1 MQSKAILWLATA
13 MIASVSTIPTLAQ
26 TPQNPA
32 AAAPAATAA
41 PSPSFSTTKVEGTD
55 NVYIFRYAGHQSMFV
70 VTPEGVIATD
80 PISEN
85 RPAAEAYI
93 AEIRTITQ
101 APIRYVIYSHHHPD
115 HAAGGKPFKD
125 LGATFVAHSKA
136 KERLAAM
143 ARADI
148 VAPDETVD
156 DKRTLTLGGTELEL
170 SFVGRNHSDNSL
182 VMRLP
187 KEKLLFAVDFVPVRA
202 VMWRNM
208 PDSYL
213 PDWNESL
220 KRVLAL
226 DWDRLIPGHP
236 YDGRLGT
243 KQDVQNL
250 LAYMDDLSAEVK
262 AAADAD
268 KCPDAAKAEVAL
280 PKYASWVDYE
290 RYLAGNIERYCTYW
304 TRRQ

>member
-1 MQSKAILWLATA
+1 MYSKRILWLATA
-13 MIASVSTIPTLAQ
+13 MAAAVSAGPLAAQAPQ
-26 TPQNPA
+26 TPAP
-32 AAAPAATAA
+32 AAPAAA
-41 PSPSFSTTKVEGTD
+41 FTTVKVEGTD
-55 NVYIFRYAGHQSMFV
+55 NVYLFRYSGYQSMFV

-80 PISEN
+80 PASEN

-93 AEIRTITQ
+93 GEIRKITQ
-101 APIRYVIYSHHHPD
+101 APIRYVIYSHHHSD
-115 HAAGGKPFKD
+115 HTAGGKPFKD
-125 LGATFVAHSKA
+125 LGATFIAHTKA

-143 ARADI
+143 GRADI
-148 VAPDETVD
+148 VLPDETVD

-187 KEKLLFAVDFVPVRA
+187 KEKLLFAVDFAPVRS
-202 VMWRNM
+202 VLWRNM

-236 YDGRLGT
+236 YDGGLGT
-243 KQDVQNL
+243 KQDIQNL
-250 LAYMDDLSAEVK
+250 LAYMDDLSGAVK
-262 AAADAD
+262 TAADAG
-268 KCPDAAKAEVAL
+268 KCPDAAKAEVKL
-280 PKYASWVDYE
+280 PKYASWVDYAQDI
-290 RYLAGNIERYCTYW
+290 AGNVERYCTFW
-304 TRRQ
+304 TTKQ